1 MTDTVERPSPA
12 AEVRAYLD
20 ALRVTPENVLLIGNA
35 LQAEAILLNG
45 RVRQARADT
54 VVREPGRDPV
64 SVDAVPRFNA
74 KITDLLTECQVYVNA
89 LAEAAAQMAQTAR
102 RYGHTEQEITDSFTR
117 YQIENT
123 PPTIAPPMSAPRP
136 S

>member
-1 MTDTVERPSPA
+1 MTDTVGRPSPA
-12 AEVRAYLD
+12 AEVRAYLG
-20 ALRVTPENVLLIGNA
+20 ALQVTPENVLLIGNA

-54 VVREPGRDPV
+54 VVGEPGRDPV

-102 RYGHTEQEITDSFTR
+102 RYGHTEQEITDSFAR
-117 YQIENT
+117 YQIENP
-123 PPTIAPPMSAPRP
+123 PPTITPPMSAPRP

>member
-1 MTDTVERPSPA
+1 MTDTVERPSPV
-12 AEVRAYLD
+12 AEVRACLD

-35 LQAEAILLNG
+35 LQAEAILLG
-45 RVRQARADT
+45 EKIYRAMGET

-74 KITDLLTECQVYVNA
+74 KITNLLTECQVYVNA

-117 YQIENT
+117 YQIENP
-123 PPTIAPPMSAPRP
+123 PPTIAPPMPTPRP